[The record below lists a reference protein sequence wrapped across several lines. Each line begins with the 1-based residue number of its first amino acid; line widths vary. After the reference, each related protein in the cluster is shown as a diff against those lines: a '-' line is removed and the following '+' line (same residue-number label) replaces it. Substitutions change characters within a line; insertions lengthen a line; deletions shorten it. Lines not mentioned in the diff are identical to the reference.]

1 MGYALTDGTVG
12 VHFNDST
19 TIVLSPDKDHVD
31 YLGSR
36 AATDNPMRTHCTLK
50 TYEEGLKS
58 KIYLLKHF
66 ERYIMD
72 RLYGEY
78 DWTFEDL
85 ERTKGLEFV
94 PKYLR
99 MKHVILFKMSHD
111 VLQVSAISAVVLR
124 R

>member
-19 TIVLSPDKDHVD
+19 TILLSPDKEHVD
-31 YLGSR
+31 YLGSKV
-36 AATDNPMRTHCTLK
+36 ATDNPMRTHCTLK

-72 RLYGEY
+72 KLYGEY
-78 DWTFEDL
+78 PYTFEDV
-85 ERTKGLEFV
+85 ERVEGMDYV
-94 PKYLR
+94 QKYLR
-99 MKHVILFKMSHD
+99 MKHVIVFVLSCGA
-111 VLQVSAISAVVLR
+111 LQVSSLYLLSST
-124 R
+124 